1 MGWLICIGTTLVG
14 LALSYGLNSGLIPSP
29 ISAGNALVNV
39 LLAPGLCVIFSA
51 MFEVLERWKWFAP
64 IGKLMTFFG
73 AISLELYLMQ
83 EWYVRRG
90 KLVLPAQGLAGQVV
104 VFCVMVALSVALQ
117 KLGGIGKY
125 LRKKT

>member
-1 MGWLICIGTTLVG
+1 
-14 LALSYGLNSGLIPSP
+14 
-29 ISAGNALVNV
+29 
-39 LLAPGLCVIFSA
+39 

-64 IGKLMTFFG
+64 IGKVLTFFST
-73 AISLELYLMQ
+73 ISLELYLMQ

-90 KLVLPAQGLAGQVV
+90 LYVLPAQGLARQVV
-104 VFCVMVALSVALQ
+104 LFCVMVALSVALQ

>member
-1 MGWLICIGTTLVG
+1 M
-14 LALSYGLNSGLIPSP
+14 
-29 ISAGNALVNV
+29 
-39 LLAPGLCVIFSA
+39 IFSA
-51 MFEVLERWKWFAP
+51 MFEVLERWKWFVP

-90 KLVLPAQGLAGQVV
+90 KLVLPAQGLAGQLMA
-104 VFCVMVALSVALQ
+104 FCVMVALSVALQ
-117 KLGGIGKY
+117 KLGGLGKL